1 MCTEQLSVFHWIINF
16 LYRGPQ
22 CLFYSKITD
31 FEKYY
36 IGWLDLAKYYIG
48 WSDLEFSLWN
58 TKNTDRNVVNE

>member
-1 MCTEQLSVFHWIINF
+1 MSF
-16 LYRGPQ
+16 L
-22 CLFYSKITD
+22 FKITD